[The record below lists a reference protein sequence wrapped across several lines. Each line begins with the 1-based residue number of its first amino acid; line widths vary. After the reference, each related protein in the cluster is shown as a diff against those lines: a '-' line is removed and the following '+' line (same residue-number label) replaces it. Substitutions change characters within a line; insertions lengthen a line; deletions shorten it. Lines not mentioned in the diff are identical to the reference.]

1 MNKTIKSDQIRSTL
15 ALAAMLITSAF
26 SSHAQNSLTA
36 TATLSDV
43 PSGGAFDYTLTL
55 QNTGSVSINSLWYGW
70 IQGVFNLPVAGSSL
84 QNVQNSLNWTPIDSG
99 NSVQFENLSGSALAA
114 GASATFTFTSTAAPG
129 SFITDALSR
138 PVASV
143 AYASPTGPSTF
154 GQSING
160 VASDPIPTTL
170 VPAPEPSSTALAVG
184 GFALAFAGWKK
195 TRKNITTVKN
205 SIIMK

>member
-15 ALAAMLITSAF
+15 ALAAVLITSAF

-55 QNTGSVSINSLWYGW
+55 QNTGSVGINALWYGW

-114 GASATFTFTSTAAPG
+114 GASMTFTFSSTAAPG
-129 SFITDALSR
+129 SFITDTLSR
-138 PVASV
+138 SVASV
-143 AYASPTGPSTF
+143 AYASASGPSTF
-154 GQSING
+154 GQSMNG
-160 VASDPIPTTL
+160 VASDPIPTAL
-170 VPAPEPSSTALAVG
+170 VPAPEPSSMALAVG
-184 GFALAFAGWKK
+184 GFVLAFAGWKK
-195 TRKNITTVKN
+195 ARKNITTAKNPVVVK
-205 SIIMK
+205 

>member
-1 MNKTIKSDQIRSTL
+1 MNKTIKSNSIRSAFML
-15 ALAAMLITSAF
+15 AGVLAASAL
-26 SSHAQNSLTA
+26 SSQAQNTLTA
-36 TATLSDV
+36 TAKLSDV
-43 PSGGAFDYTLTL
+43 PSGGAFNYTLTL
-55 QNTGSVSINSLWYGW
+55 QNTGSVGINSFWYGW

-84 QNVQNSLNWTPIDSG
+84 QNIQNSLNWTPIDSG
-99 NSVQFENLSGSALAA
+99 NSIQFENLSGSALAA

-129 SFITDALSR
+129 SFITDTLSR

-170 VPAPEPSSTALAVG
+170 VPAPEPSSTDLAVG

-195 TRKNITTVKN
+195 ARKNITTVKN
-205 SIIMK
+205 SVIVK